1 MSNDAR
7 NQMKLFSMGAAV
19 LMIAATEV
27 LVGYHYFQMLK
38 GFARIALIGLL
49 VVAWVIIWST
59 WWSSKAG
66 EDTRVRWTSYVVAL
80 GVSVVMIFNG
90 AMVIAD
96 LYLNQRVEKEETADL
111 SRIEARGKAIAEV
124 KRAGGS
130 WRDVREMEKANREVQ
145 ASRLKMDEPTKADIE
160 QYRWVKDYVSFW
172 IFFVP
177 FAAALAGK
185 FLLLGVIALPGGAS
199 GYIPTA
205 PSAPS
210 SRPGFTP
217 PPSGGGGGGLGLGSM
232 ANPLPA
238 RGEAPGSMSGRGET
252 PSSLLGRSE
261 GPKVPPPGFPR

>member
-49 VVAWVIIWST
+49 VVAWVIVWST

-124 KRAGGS
+124 KKAGGT
-130 WRDVREMEKANREVQ
+130 WRDVREMEKANREVE
-145 ASRLKMDEPTKADIE
+145 ASRFKMGEPTKADIE

-199 GYIPTA
+199 GYIPSAASRPSPAGLGFSGRMTESGGMS
-205 PSAPS
+205 SAPS
-210 SRPGFTP
+210 MSDRPSLGGMESRVRPGFGG
-217 PPSGGGGGGLGLGSM
+217 SGDS
-232 ANPLPA
+232 
-238 RGEAPGSMSGRGET
+238 
-252 PSSLLGRSE
+252 
-261 GPKVPPPGFPR
+261 GPKGFSPR

>member
-177 FAAALAGK
+177 FAAALSGK

-199 GYIPTA
+199 GYIPSSASRPTPAGLGFGGRMSEPGGIASSPA
-205 PSAPS
+205 PSMADRPS
-210 SRPGFTP
+210 FSGMENRIRPGL
-217 PPSGGGGGGLGLGSM
+217 GGNGDS
-232 ANPLPA
+232 
-238 RGEAPGSMSGRGET
+238 
-252 PSSLLGRSE
+252 
-261 GPKVPPPGFPR
+261 GPKGFSPR